1 MTISMYQ
8 STVAVFIRQLENLSA
23 ILKKSEAHA
32 EAKKI
37 DPTILLNARLFPD
50 MLPLT
55 RQIQIACDAVKFGAG
70 RIAEVEM
77 PVFEDVEK
85 SFPELCERITK
96 TIKFL
101 QTIKPE
107 QIDEK
112 EALKITYTQRN
123 KENNFIGQPYLLNY
137 VLPNLYFHISIAYA
151 ILRHNG
157 VEIGK
162 KDYLGNL

>member
-8 STVAVFIRQLENLSA
+8 SSIPVFIHNLNNLSA
-23 ILKKSEAHA
+23 ILTKAADHA

-37 DPTILLNARLFPD
+37 DPTALINARLFPD
-50 MLPLT
+50 MLPLI
-55 RQIQIACDAVKFGAG
+55 RQVQITSDTVKAG
-70 RIAEVEM
+70 TARLAQIEVPIFEDNETTFADLQERIA
-77 PVFEDVEK
+77 
-85 SFPELCERITK
+85 K

-107 QIDEK
+107 QIDGSE
-112 EALKITYTQRN
+112 ELKISYFQHG
-123 KENNFIGQPYLLNY
+123 KDKNFIGQPYLLGWI
-137 VLPNLYFHISIAYA
+137 LPNLYFHITTTYA

-162 KDYLGNL
+162 KNYLGNS